1 MSPAQTRQ
9 SLLRRLTP
17 KGLFWRSLL
26 ILLLPMILLQG
37 VVAYIFF
44 ERHWDTVSR
53 RLALGV
59 TGDIIHVMRTV
70 QKYPKDEFSDW
81 ALRAAGREMQLRAI
95 FEEGA
100 TLPTT
105 QPESSNSQ
113 MEYSLRNALSERLVV
128 PFHID
133 TQRPDRNISIR
144 IELQEGVLDIL
155 TPRKRMFST
164 TVYIFV
170 LWMVGTAIVVTSIAI
185 FFLRNQIQPIRRLA
199 SAAEAFGKGRKEINF
214 KPAGASEIRQAG
226 AAFLDMR
233 GRIARHIDQRT
244 EMLAGVSHDL
254 RTPLTRIKLQLAML
268 HESAPQAQAEISDLE
283 SDIADMERMIDEYL
297 AFSRGQGAE
306 APEPVDLSALIGE
319 VAEAARRNGGTVA
332 LAASAALILPLRPNA
347 LKRCLTNLVENALRH
362 GNQVNITAQRAGESV
377 EVIIEDDGPG
387 IPRESREEVFKPFF
401 RLDDSRNTNYAG
413 AGLGLAIARDVAR
426 NHGGDIVLD
435 DSSSG
440 GLRAVL
446 RLPV

>member
-1 MSPAQTRQ
+1 MALTHP
-9 SLLRRLTP
+9 SLLKRLTP
-17 KGLFWRSLL
+17 KGMFWRSLL
-26 ILLLPMILLQG
+26 ILLIPLVLLQG

-53 RLALGV
+53 RLALGL
-59 TGDIIHVMRTV
+59 TGDIIYVMRTM
-70 QKYPKDEFSDW
+70 QKYPEDEFREW
-81 ALRAAGREMQLRAI
+81 TLRAAHREMQINAA
-95 FEEGA
+95 FEPGA
-100 TLPTT
+100 KLPDVA
-105 QPESSNSQ
+105 PELSSSNTDR
-113 MEYSLRNALSERLVV
+113 MLHHALSERLII

-133 TQRPDRNISIR
+133 SRRDDKNISIR
-144 IELQEGVLDIL
+144 IGLQEGVLDIL

-164 TVYIFV
+164 TIYIFV
-170 LWMVGTAIVVTSIAI
+170 LWMVGTALVVTAIAI

-199 SAAEAFGKGRKEINF
+199 AAAEAFGKGRSDVEF
-214 KPAGASEIRQAG
+214 KPAGASEIRQAA
-226 AAFLDMR
+226 AAFIDMR

-268 HESAPQAQAEISDLE
+268 RETMPEAGAEISDLE
-283 SDIADMERMIDEYL
+283 SDIADMEKMIDEYL

-319 VAEAARRNGGTVA
+319 VVDGARRNG
-332 LAASAALILPLRPNA
+332 AALTLDAGEALTLPLRPNA
-347 LKRCLTNLVENALRH
+347 IKRCLTNLVDNAVRYGENID
-362 GNQVNITAQRAGESV
+362 VTARRTGESV
-377 EVIIEDDGPG
+377 EVIVEDDGPG
-387 IPRESREEVFKPFF
+387 IPPESIDDVFKPFY
-401 RLDDSRNTNYAG
+401 RLDDSRNPNYAG

-426 NHGGDIVLD
+426 GHGGDIVLETAG
-435 DSSSG
+435 SG

>member
-1 MSPAQTRQ
+1 MALTHP
-9 SLLRRLTP
+9 SLLKRLTP
-17 KGLFWRSLL
+17 KGMFWRSLL
-26 ILLLPMILLQG
+26 ILLIPLVLLQG

-53 RLALGV
+53 RLALGL
-59 TGDIIHVMRTV
+59 TGDIIYVMRTM
-70 QKYPKDEFSDW
+70 QKYPEDEFREW
-81 ALRAAGREMQLRAI
+81 TLRAAHREMQINAV
-95 FEEGA
+95 FEPGA
-100 TLPTT
+100 KLPDVA
-105 QPESSNSQ
+105 PELSSSNTDR
-113 MEYSLRNALSERLVV
+113 MLHHALSERLII

-133 TQRPDRNISIR
+133 SRRDDKNISIR
-144 IELQEGVLDIL
+144 IGLQEGVLDIL

-164 TVYIFV
+164 TIYIFV
-170 LWMVGTAIVVTSIAI
+170 LWMVGTALVVTAIAI

-199 SAAEAFGKGRKEINF
+199 AAAEAFGKGRSDVEF
-214 KPAGASEIRQAG
+214 KPAGASEIRQAA
-226 AAFLDMR
+226 AAFIDMR

-268 HESAPQAQAEISDLE
+268 RETMPEAGAEISDLE
-283 SDIADMERMIDEYL
+283 SDIADMEKMIDEYL

-319 VAEAARRNGGTVA
+319 VVDGARRNG
-332 LAASAALILPLRPNA
+332 AALTLDAGETLTLPLRPNA
-347 LKRCLTNLVENALRH
+347 IKRCLTNLVDNAVRYGENID
-362 GNQVNITAQRAGESV
+362 VTARRTGESV
-377 EVIIEDDGPG
+377 EVIVEDDGPG
-387 IPRESREEVFKPFF
+387 IPPESIDDVFKPFY
-401 RLDDSRNTNYAG
+401 RLDDSRNPNYAG

-426 NHGGDIVLD
+426 GHGGDIVLETAG
-435 DSSSG
+435 SG

>member
-1 MSPAQTRQ
+1 MSSAQTHPN
-9 SLLRRLTP
+9 LLRRLTP

-26 ILLLPMILLQG
+26 ILLLPMVLLQG

-70 QKYPKDEFSDW
+70 QKYPKEEFSDW

-100 TLPTT
+100 ALPATH
-105 QPESSNSQ
+105 PESSNSQ
-113 MEYSLRNALSERLVV
+113 MERSLRHALSERLTI

-144 IELQEGVLDIL
+144 IQLQKGVLEIL

-170 LWMVGTAIVVTSIAI
+170 LWMVGTAVVVTSIAI
-185 FFLRNQIQPIRRLA
+185 FFLRNQIRPIRRLA
-199 SAAEAFGKGRKEINF
+199 RAAEAFGKGRTEIEF

-233 GRIARHIDQRT
+233 RRIARHIDQRT

-268 HESAPQAQAEISDLE
+268 RETAPQAQVEISDLE

-306 APEPVDLSALIGE
+306 ATEPVDLSTIIGE
-319 VAEAARRNGGTVA
+319 VVEAARRNGGAVTLESSTV
-332 LAASAALILPLRPNA
+332 LTLTLRPNA

-362 GNQVNITAQRAGESV
+362 GNHVDITAQRIGEIV
-377 EVIIEDDGPG
+377 EVIVEDDGPG
-387 IPRESREEVFKPFF
+387 IPNESREEVFKPFF
-401 RLDDSRNTNYAG
+401 RLDDSRNPNYAG

-435 DSSSG
+435 DSNSG
-440 GLRAVL
+440 GLRATL
-446 RLPV
+446 RLPI

>member
-1 MSPAQTRQ
+1 MALTHPN
-9 SLLRRLTP
+9 LLKRLTP
-17 KGLFWRSLL
+17 KGMFWRSLL
-26 ILLLPMILLQG
+26 ILLIPLVLLQG

-53 RLALGV
+53 RLALGL
-59 TGDIIHVMRTV
+59 TGDIIYVMRTM
-70 QKYPKDEFSDW
+70 QKYPEDEFREW
-81 ALRAAGREMQLRAI
+81 TLRTARREMQINAV
-95 FEEGA
+95 FEPGA
-100 TLPTT
+100 KLPDVA
-105 QPESSNSQ
+105 PELSSSNTDR
-113 MEYSLRNALSERLVV
+113 MLHHALSERLII

-133 TQRPDRNISIR
+133 SRRDDKNISIR
-144 IELQEGVLDIL
+144 IGLQEGVLDIL

-164 TVYIFV
+164 TIYIFV
-170 LWMVGTAIVVTSIAI
+170 LWMVGTALVVTAVAI

-199 SAAEAFGKGRKEINF
+199 AAAEAFGKGRSDVEF
-214 KPAGASEIRQAG
+214 KPAGASEIRQAA
-226 AAFLDMR
+226 AAFIDMR

-268 HESAPQAQAEISDLE
+268 RETMPEAGAEISDLE
-283 SDIADMERMIDEYL
+283 SDIADMEKMIDEYL

-319 VAEAARRNGGTVA
+319 VVDGARRNG
-332 LAASAALILPLRPNA
+332 AALTLDAGEALTLPLRPNA
-347 LKRCLTNLVENALRH
+347 IKRCLTNLVDNAVRYGENID
-362 GNQVNITAQRAGESV
+362 VTARRTGESV
-377 EVIIEDDGPG
+377 EVIVEDDGPG
-387 IPRESREEVFKPFF
+387 IPPESIDDVFKPFY
-401 RLDDSRNTNYAG
+401 RLDDSRNPNYAG

-426 NHGGDIVLD
+426 GHGGDIVLETAG
-435 DSSSG
+435 SG

>member
-1 MSPAQTRQ
+1 MAAAHT

-26 ILLLPMILLQG
+26 ILLIPLVLLQG

-53 RLALGV
+53 RLALGL
-59 TGDIIHVMRTV
+59 TGDIIYVLRTI
-70 QKYPKDEFSDW
+70 QKYPEDEFREW
-81 ALRAAGREMQLRAI
+81 TLRAAYREMQINAV
-95 FEEGA
+95 FQPGVK
-100 TLPTT
+100 LPAAA
-105 QPESSNSQ
+105 PKLS
-113 MEYSLRNALSERLVV
+113 RNADRMLQHALSERLVI

-133 TQRPDRNISIR
+133 TRRDDKNISVR
-144 IELQEGVLDIL
+144 IELQEGVLNIL

-164 TVYIFV
+164 TIYIFV
-170 LWMVGTAIVVTSIAI
+170 LWMVGTALVVTAVAI

-199 SAAEAFGKGRKEINF
+199 AAAEAFGKGRSDVEF
-214 KPAGASEIRQAG
+214 KPAGATEIRQAA
-226 AAFLDMR
+226 AAFIDMR

-268 HESAPQAQAEISDLE
+268 GETLPEARADVLE
-283 SDIADMERMIDEYL
+283 VEADIAEMEKMIDEYL
-297 AFSRGQGAE
+297 AFTRGQGAE
-306 APEPVDLSALIGE
+306 APVPVDLSALIGE
-319 VAEAARRNGGTVA
+319 VVEGARRNGAVIKLDAGQA
-332 LAASAALILPLRPNA
+332 LTLPLRPNA
-347 LKRCLTNLVENALRH
+347 IKRCLTNLVDNAVRYGDH
-362 GNQVNITAQRAGESV
+362 TEIKARRTGGSV
-377 EVIIEDDGPG
+377 EVIVEDDGPG
-387 IPRESREEVFKPFF
+387 MPPESFDDVFKPFF
-401 RLDDSRNTNYAG
+401 RLDDSRKPNYAG

-426 NHGGDIVLD
+426 GHGGDIILETA
-435 DSSSG
+435 SSG

>member
-1 MSPAQTRQ
+1 MALTHP
-9 SLLRRLTP
+9 SLLKRLTP
-17 KGLFWRSLL
+17 KGMFWRSLL
-26 ILLLPMILLQG
+26 ILLIPLVLLQG

-53 RLALGV
+53 RLALGL
-59 TGDIIHVMRTV
+59 TGDIIYVMRTM
-70 QKYPKDEFSDW
+70 QKYPEDEFREW
-81 ALRAAGREMQLRAI
+81 TLRAAHREMQINAA
-95 FEEGA
+95 FEPGA
-100 TLPTT
+100 KLPDVA
-105 QPESSNSQ
+105 PELSSSNTDR
-113 MEYSLRNALSERLVV
+113 MLHHALSERLII

-133 TQRPDRNISIR
+133 SRRDDKNISIR
-144 IELQEGVLDIL
+144 IGLQEGVLDIL

-164 TVYIFV
+164 TIYIFV
-170 LWMVGTAIVVTSIAI
+170 LWMVGTALVVTAIAI

-199 SAAEAFGKGRKEINF
+199 AAAEAFGKGRSDVEF
-214 KPAGASEIRQAG
+214 KPAGASEIRQAA
-226 AAFLDMR
+226 AAFIDMR

-268 HESAPQAQAEISDLE
+268 RETMPEAGAEISDLE
-283 SDIADMERMIDEYL
+283 SDIADMEKMIDEYL

-319 VAEAARRNGGTVA
+319 VVDGARRNGAARTLDAGEA
-332 LAASAALILPLRPNA
+332 LTLPLRPNA
-347 LKRCLTNLVENALRH
+347 IKRCLTNLVDNAVRYGENID
-362 GNQVNITAQRAGESV
+362 VTARRTGESV
-377 EVIIEDDGPG
+377 EVIVEDDGPG
-387 IPRESREEVFKPFF
+387 IPPESIDDVFKPFY
-401 RLDDSRNTNYAG
+401 RLDDSRNPNYAG

-426 NHGGDIVLD
+426 GHGGDIVLETAG
-435 DSSSG
+435 SG

>member
-1 MSPAQTRQ
+1 MAAVHI

-26 ILLLPMILLQG
+26 ILLIPLVLLQG

-59 TGDIIHVMRTV
+59 TGDIIYVMRTM
-70 QKYPKDEFSDW
+70 QKYPEDEFREW
-81 ALRAAGREMQLRAI
+81 TLRAAYREMQINAV
-95 FEEGA
+95 FEPGVK
-100 TLPTT
+100 LPAAA
-105 QPESSNSQ
+105 PKLSS
-113 MEYSLRNALSERLVV
+113 RNADRMLQHALSERLVI

-133 TQRPDRNISIR
+133 TRRDDENISVR
-144 IELQEGVLDIL
+144 IELQEGVLNIL
-155 TPRKRMFST
+155 TPLKRMFST
-164 TVYIFV
+164 TIYIFV
-170 LWMVGTAIVVTSIAI
+170 LWMVGTALVVTAIAI

-199 SAAEAFGKGRKEINF
+199 AAAEAFGKGRSEVEF
-214 KPAGASEIRQAG
+214 KPAGATEIRQAA
-226 AAFLDMR
+226 AAFIDMR

-268 HESAPQAQAEISDLE
+268 GEILPEARADVLE
-283 SDIADMERMIDEYL
+283 VEADIAEMEKMIDEYL
-297 AFSRGQGAE
+297 AFTRGQGAE
-306 APEPVDLSALIGE
+306 APAPVDLSALIGE
-319 VAEAARRNGGTVA
+319 VVEGARRNGAAVTLNAEQA
-332 LAASAALILPLRPNA
+332 LTLPLQPNA
-347 LKRCLTNLVENALRH
+347 IKRCLTNLVDNAVRYGDHTEIGARL
-362 GNQVNITAQRAGESV
+362 AGGSV
-377 EVIIEDDGPG
+377 EVVVEDNGPG
-387 IPRESREEVFKPFF
+387 IPPESFDDVFKPFF
-401 RLDDSRNTNYAG
+401 RLDDSRNPNYAG

-426 NHGGDIVLD
+426 GHGGDIILETA
-435 DSSSG
+435 SSG

>member
-1 MSPAQTRQ
+1 MSSAQTHPN
-9 SLLRRLTP
+9 LLRRLTP

-26 ILLLPMILLQG
+26 ILLLPMVLLQG

-70 QKYPKDEFSDW
+70 QKYPKEEFSDW

-100 TLPTT
+100 ALPATH
-105 QPESSNSQ
+105 PESSNSQ
-113 MEYSLRNALSERLVV
+113 MERSLRHALSERLTI

-144 IELQEGVLDIL
+144 IQLQKGVLDIL
-155 TPRKRMFST
+155 PPRKRMFST

-170 LWMVGTAIVVTSIAI
+170 LRMV
-185 FFLRNQIQPIRRLA
+185 
-199 SAAEAFGKGRKEINF
+199 GKGRTEIEF

-233 GRIARHIDQRT
+233 RRIARHIDQRT

-268 HESAPQAQAEISDLE
+268 RETAPQAQVEISDLE

-306 APEPVDLSALIGE
+306 ATEPVDLSTIIGE
-319 VAEAARRNGGTVA
+319 VVEAARRNGGAVTLESSTA
-332 LAASAALILPLRPNA
+332 LTLTLRPNA

-362 GNQVNITAQRAGESV
+362 GNHVDITAQRIGEIV
-377 EVIIEDDGPG
+377 EVIVEDDGPG
-387 IPRESREEVFKPFF
+387 IPNESREEVFKPFF
-401 RLDDSRNTNYAG
+401 RLDDSRNPNYAS

-435 DSSSG
+435 DSNSG
-440 GLRAVL
+440 GLRATL
-446 RLPV
+446 RLPI

>member
-1 MSPAQTRQ
+1 MTAAPRP
-9 SLLRRLTP
+9 SLIRRLTP

-26 ILLLPMILLQG
+26 ILLLPMALLQG

-59 TGDIIHVMRTV
+59 TGDIIYVMRTV
-70 QKYPKDEFSDW
+70 QKYPKDDFSGW
-81 ALRAAGREMQLRAI
+81 TLRAAGREMQLRAV
-95 FEEGA
+95 FEEDV
-100 TLPTT
+100 TLPETP
-105 QPESSNSQ
+105 PEATNST
-113 MEYSLRNALSERLVV
+113 MERSLRHALSERLVI

-144 IELQEGVLDIL
+144 IQLQEGVLDIL

-170 LWMVGTAIVVTSIAI
+170 LWMVGTAVVVTAISI

-199 SAAEAFGKGRKEINF
+199 RAAEAFGKGRTEVEF
-214 KPAGASEIRQAG
+214 KPSGASEIRQAG

-268 HESAPQAQAEISDLE
+268 RETVPQAEAEISDLD
-283 SDIADMERMIDEYL
+283 SDIADMEKMIDEYL
-297 AFSRGQGAE
+297 DFSRGQGAE

-332 LAASAALILPLRPNA
+332 LEVDAALTLPLRPNA
-347 LKRCLTNLVENALRH
+347 IKRCLTNLVENAIRH
-362 GNQVNITAQRAGESV
+362 GNQVEIAARHTGDSV
-377 EVIIEDDGPG
+377 EVVVEDDGPG
-387 IPRESREEVFKPFF
+387 IPRESREDVFKPFF
-401 RLDDSRNTNYAG
+401 RLDDSRNPNYAG

-426 NHGGDIVLD
+426 GHGGDILLD
-435 DSSSG
+435 ESGSG

>member
-1 MSPAQTRQ
+1 MALTHP
-9 SLLRRLTP
+9 SLLKRLTP
-17 KGLFWRSLL
+17 KGMFWRSLL
-26 ILLLPMILLQG
+26 ILLIPLVLLQG

-53 RLALGV
+53 RLALGL
-59 TGDIIHVMRTV
+59 TGDIIYVMRTM
-70 QKYPKDEFSDW
+70 QKYPEDEFRVW
-81 ALRAAGREMQLRAI
+81 TLRAAHREMQINAV
-95 FEEGA
+95 FEPGA
-100 TLPTT
+100 KLPDVA
-105 QPESSNSQ
+105 PELSSSNTDR
-113 MEYSLRNALSERLVV
+113 MLHHALSERLII

-133 TQRPDRNISIR
+133 SRRDDKNISIR
-144 IELQEGVLDIL
+144 IGLQEGVLDIL

-164 TVYIFV
+164 TIYIFV
-170 LWMVGTAIVVTSIAI
+170 LWMVGTALVVTAIAI

-199 SAAEAFGKGRKEINF
+199 AAAEAFGKGRSDVEF
-214 KPAGASEIRQAG
+214 KPAGASEIRQAA
-226 AAFLDMR
+226 AAFIDMR

-268 HESAPQAQAEISDLE
+268 RETMPEAGAEISDLE
-283 SDIADMERMIDEYL
+283 SDIADMEKMIDEYL

-319 VAEAARRNGGTVA
+319 VVDGARRNG
-332 LAASAALILPLRPNA
+332 AALTLDAGEALTLPLRPNA
-347 LKRCLTNLVENALRH
+347 IKRCLTNLVDNAVRYGENID
-362 GNQVNITAQRAGESV
+362 VTARRTGESV
-377 EVIIEDDGPG
+377 EVIVEDDGPG
-387 IPRESREEVFKPFF
+387 IPPESIDDVFKPFY
-401 RLDDSRNTNYAG
+401 RLDDSRNPNYAG

-426 NHGGDIVLD
+426 GHGGDIVLETAGL
-435 DSSSG
+435 G

>member
-1 MSPAQTRQ
+1 MALTHP
-9 SLLRRLTP
+9 SLLKRLTP
-17 KGLFWRSLL
+17 KGMFWRSLL
-26 ILLLPMILLQG
+26 ILLIPLVLLQG

-53 RLALGV
+53 RLALGL
-59 TGDIIHVMRTV
+59 TGDIIYVMRTM
-70 QKYPKDEFSDW
+70 QKYPEDEFREW
-81 ALRAAGREMQLRAI
+81 TLRAAHREMQINAA
-95 FEEGA
+95 FEPGA
-100 TLPTT
+100 KLPDVA
-105 QPESSNSQ
+105 PELSSSNTAR
-113 MEYSLRNALSERLVV
+113 MLHHALSERLII

-133 TQRPDRNISIR
+133 SRRDDKNISIR
-144 IELQEGVLDIL
+144 IGLQEGVLDIL

-164 TVYIFV
+164 TIYIFV
-170 LWMVGTAIVVTSIAI
+170 LWMVGTALVVTAIAI

-199 SAAEAFGKGRKEINF
+199 AAAEAFGKGRSDVEF
-214 KPAGASEIRQAG
+214 KPAGASEIRQAA
-226 AAFLDMR
+226 AAFIDMR

-268 HESAPQAQAEISDLE
+268 RETMPEAGAEISDLE
-283 SDIADMERMIDEYL
+283 SDIADMEKMIDEYL

-319 VAEAARRNGGTVA
+319 VVDGARRNG
-332 LAASAALILPLRPNA
+332 AALTLDAGEALTLPLRPNA
-347 LKRCLTNLVENALRH
+347 IKRCLTNLVDNAVRYGENID
-362 GNQVNITAQRAGESV
+362 VTARRTGESV
-377 EVIIEDDGPG
+377 EVIVEDDGPG
-387 IPRESREEVFKPFF
+387 IPPESIDDVFKPFY
-401 RLDDSRNTNYAG
+401 RLDDSRNPNYAG

-426 NHGGDIVLD
+426 GHGGDIVLETAG
-435 DSSSG
+435 SG

>member
-1 MSPAQTRQ
+1 MV
-9 SLLRRLTP
+9 
-17 KGLFWRSLL
+17 
-26 ILLLPMILLQG
+26 LLQG

-81 ALRAAGREMQLRAI
+81 ALRAADREMQLRVI
-95 FEEGA
+95 FEENA

-105 QPESSNSQ
+105 PPEPSNSQ
-113 MEYSLRNALSERLVV
+113 IERSLRHALSERLVG

-144 IELQEGVLDIL
+144 IQLQEGVLDIL

-170 LWMVGTAIVVTSIAI
+170 LWMVGTAVVVTSIAI

-199 SAAEAFGKGRKEINF
+199 RAAEAFGKGRTEIEF

-268 HESAPQAQAEISDLE
+268 RESAPQAQAEIADLE

-306 APEPVDLSALIGE
+306 APEPVDLSTLIGE

-332 LAASAALILPLRPNA
+332 IESCASLTLPLRPNA
-347 LKRCLTNLVENALRH
+347 IKRCLTNLVENAVRH
-362 GNQVNITAQRAGESV
+362 GNYVKITAQRAGESV
-377 EVIIEDDGPG
+377 EVIVEDDGPG
-387 IPRESREEVFKPFF
+387 IPRESRQEVFKPFF
-401 RLDDSRNTNYAG
+401 RLDNSRNPNYAG
-413 AGLGLAIARDVAR
+413 AGLGLAIARDAAR

-435 DSSSG
+435 DSNSG